1 MSVRRREK
9 EMTLT
14 ELVVIHCAPTV
25 KDVKCSSLVCLASL
39 ESFDVKELISLERKG
54 LSSRFLTN
62 RKGCPLLFLYR
73 SRRLEEVIG
82 GEASPVL
89 TSLGYD
95 TSSVERSLDR
105 LEERMME
112 DDFPHEIGIFLG
124 YPLDDVKSFVENRG
138 ENFILSGVWKVYHN
152 PEKAKRTF
160 RLYSECTKCLISEY
174 EKEKELYRLCV

>member
-1 MSVRRREK
+1 
-9 EMTLT
+9 MTLT
-14 ELVVIHCAPTV
+14 ELVVIHCAPTL

-39 ESFDVKELISLERKG
+39 SSFDGKELKGLERKG
-54 LSSRFLTN
+54 LSFRFLTN

-73 SRRLEEVIG
+73 KKRLEDVIE
-82 GEASPVL
+82 GEASAPL
-89 TSLGYD
+89 SSLGYD
-95 TSSVERSLDR
+95 TSSVERTLDR
-105 LEERMME
+105 LEMRMME
-112 DDFPHEIGIFLG
+112 DDFPHEIGILLG
-124 YPLDDVKSFVENRG
+124 YPLDDVRSFVENRG